1 MLHSI
6 DDIKHAYYINLEH
19 RKDRKENA
27 EKQLSLV
34 NIHAERFNAIR
45 LPNGAVGC
53 STSHLKCLETAKE
66 NKWSHI
72 LLCEDDIQFLDPQIF
87 TKQMNSFFKKHQD
100 DWDVVLLAGNNLPP
114 YKKQEDDDTCVQV
127 NHCQTTT
134 AYLVKSHYFET
145 LISNVKEGL
154 SKLIAEPE
162 KHRRYAI
169 DKYWLQL
176 QKRDRWFLITP
187 LTVVQKA
194 DYSDIEKKV
203 TNYKSIMTDLDKPYF
218 LKKQQ
223 EQKLKIIENLKN
235 AEKKKCKPNLSEI
248 KYV

>member
-6 DDIKHAYYINLEH
+6 KDIKHAYYINLEH

-34 NIHAERFNAIR
+34 AIQAQRFDAIR
-45 LPNGAVGC
+45 LQNGAIGC
-53 STSHLKCLETAKE
+53 SMSHLKCLENARE

-72 LLCEDDIQFLDPQIF
+72 LICEDDIKFLDPSLF
-87 TKQMNSFFKKHQD
+87 TNQFNAFLEKHQD

-114 YKKQEDDDTCVQV
+114 YKKQPYDDTCVQV
-127 NHCQTTT
+127 THCQTTT

-145 LISNVKEGL
+145 LISNVKEGI

-162 KHRRYAI
+162 KHSRYAI

-176 QKRDRWFLITP
+176 QKRHRWFLITP
-187 LTVVQKA
+187 LTVVQKP
-194 DYSDIEKKV
+194 DYSDIEKRV
-203 TNYKSIMTDLDKPYF
+203 TNYTDIMTDLEKPYV

-223 EQKLKIIENLKN
+223 EQKLKIIESLKN
-235 AEKKKCKPNLSEI
+235 AEKKGKPNLSEI
-248 KYV
+248 MYL